1 MTLKPFMLITL
12 YGRRKSHMYKIKTFK
27 TIEARDLWLKK
38 HDGLIQFD
46 EVFINNA
53 YGIEY
58 RYLRRVY

>member
-1 MTLKPFMLITL
+1 
-12 YGRRKSHMYKIKTFK
+12 MYKIKTFK
-27 TIEARDLWLKK
+27 TIEARDVWLEK
-38 HDGLIQFD
+38 HDRLIQFH

>member
-1 MTLKPFMLITL
+1 MILRAFMSIIL

-27 TIEARDLWLKK
+27 TIEARDAWLLK

-46 EVFINNA
+46 EVFINNG